1 LGDVPMKHDNP
12 DDGRL
17 KRRGPRIV
25 GPFKGRWCGALIVPL
40 VVHDLSVGGCLILS
54 SNTTLP
60 GGRMTLEIDLPGGEI
75 VRVQAEPLYVRRNV
89 GFAVRF
95 VDVPDAVDMRLQRL
109 MRELAATGGKPRPST

>member
-1 LGDVPMKHDNP
+1 MKQEQH
-12 DDGRL
+12 DDGKI

-40 VVHDLSVGGCLILS
+40 VVHDLSIGGCLILS
-54 SNTTLP
+54 SNTSLP
-60 GGRMTLEIDLPGGEI
+60 SGRMTLEIDLPGGDC
-75 VRVQAEPLYVRRNV
+75 VRVQAEPLHIRRNI

-109 MRELAATGGKPRPST
+109 MRELAATGNKQRRPT

>member
-1 LGDVPMKHDNP
+1 MKHERRTE
-12 DDGRL
+12 GHV

-25 GPFKGRWCGALIVPL
+25 GPFKGRWCGALTVPL

-54 SNTTLP
+54 SNISLP
-60 GGRMTLEIDLPGGEI
+60 GGRMTLEIDLPGGDC

-89 GFAVRF
+89 GFAVKF

-109 MRELAATGGKPRPST
+109 MRELAAAGGKGRPTT